1 MNMKWSSAN
10 APLRNE
16 FKARVYA
23 MGRTLSDVVR
33 EMNGRGY
40 PTLRLNTFTRYLGGW
55 QTAYGNEVIAV
66 ARKIVDEWENEQGVR
81 A

>member
-1 MNMKWSSAN
+1 MKWCSKST
-10 APLRNE
+10 PLRSE
-16 FKARVYA
+16 FKSRVYA

-33 EMNGRGY
+33 EMNVRGY

-55 QTAYGNEVIAV
+55 QTEYGDEVIAA
-66 ARKIVDEWENEQGVR
+66 ARRIVDEWENEQGAR